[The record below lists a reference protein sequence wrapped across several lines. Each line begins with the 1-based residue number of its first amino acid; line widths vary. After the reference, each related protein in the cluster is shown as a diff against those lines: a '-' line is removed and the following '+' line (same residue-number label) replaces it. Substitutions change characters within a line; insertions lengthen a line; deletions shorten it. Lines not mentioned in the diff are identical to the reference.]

1 MELDNLAPP
10 GSSSYSSN
18 TMHVGDGTWDRTTDT
33 FLLPNL
39 QGLNFA
45 TTRYNGMGNRFKN
58 EPQYHTIVKGHSVLA
73 AITFIGILPLA
84 IFLAKYGHDWP
95 GGRVSFKL
103 HVYLQIITVFLS
115 TVILVLGWYAV
126 GPERSLSN
134 PHHGIGVAIYVLIM
148 FQFIYGSCWFRR
160 ERRRKTPPVKL
171 PLTVWLHRL
180 LGRTTA
186 LLGFIEIGLGLD
198 LYGSPKYLFI
208 LYSLAGAFLLISYLA
223 LDYYYMPRNDGTRP
237 GGNQGE
243 FYSDYGSY
251 VSGSAAQ
258 TQRRDGHHW
267 GRDISAAGGLI
278 GAYEWFKSKRDRRRD
293 GEEKRYDDQSEIS
306 RPGQTS
312 AGPPP
317 GPAPYGQGQ
326 GQYNQGQY
334 GQGQYAQGQYG
345 QDQYG
350 QGQYGQ
356 GQIGAPRGEQSQG
369 EGPAMMA
376 NATPRQHGA
385 QSQGSQG
392 SSENEKYTDD
402 NYRPTWRERLLE
414 ATGAYAA
421 YDGARSLFNR
431 RKQRDDDY
439 TEDGSYG
446 SALGGNRPM
455 GDQNDVSRV
464 AAGEAPE
471 SPNTPRVNMGGAQ
484 PMTPTM
490 TPSRPGRGDAGYMED
505 QERGDGPRPLLNDN
519 AGLSEHVRELGP
531 IAGVRE
537 WNRQRRA
544 RKDTNRN
551 EDDRRQALED
561 EYNNRNSGN
570 YPQPQDANQRRP
582 SMSDTH
588 MTGPSAFDAGQ
599 SDMARPDPSAP
610 PLPAEGAALPQTS
623 QGYYDGQNQRYPIPP
638 PPPGPPPSNVLRSD
652 GYGPRPEFGSARMPE
667 GAVAPDPQRLLS
679 DNTAANEASAYS
691 RYTVPQNNTATGTAR
706 GLSASPSRAQA
717 SANRSQRPSVGN
729 SAASASLY
737 SGDVNSP
744 SRAPGPG
751 SPPVS
756 VKVQMHNDGRHVTL
770 RRLNEQEAAAE
781 RESRRQDRRNR
792 RRGSSL
798 SSANDEAGPSL
809 AQRYRR
815 NNITNTTNTNNNAT
829 APVRASSSQPISN
842 ILPPHPQLSSSADGP
857 APYPSSNLPPPVPQH
872 SASPASAGVLSPN
885 VGPVGGSGVGYGTD
899 AEGGTGT
906 DVSAFADNRK
916 RRRAER
922 SRRLAAGLGSSP
934 RVEFE

>member
-1 MELDNLAPP
+1 MD
-10 GSSSYSSN
+10 
-18 TMHVGDGTWDRTTDT
+18 
-33 FLLPNL
+33 
-39 QGLNFA
+39 
-45 TTRYNGMGNRFKN
+45 
-58 EPQYHTIVKGHSVLA
+58 
-73 AITFIGILPLA
+73 
-84 IFLAKYGHDWP
+84 
-95 GGRVSFKL
+95 
-103 HVYLQIITVFLS
+103 
-115 TVILVLGWYAV
+115 
-126 GPERSLSN
+126 
-134 PHHGIGVAIYVLIM
+134 
-148 FQFIYGSCWFRR
+148 
-160 ERRRKTPPVKL
+160 
-171 PLTVWLHRL
+171 
-180 LGRTTA
+180 
-186 LLGFIEIGLGLD
+186 
-198 LYGSPKYLFI
+198 
-208 LYSLAGAFLLISYLA
+208 
-223 LDYYYMPRNDGTRP
+223 
-237 GGNQGE
+237 
-243 FYSDYGSY
+243 
-251 VSGSAAQ
+251 
-258 TQRRDGHHW
+258 
-267 GRDISAAGGLI
+267 
-278 GAYEWFKSKRDRRRD
+278 
-293 GEEKRYDDQSEIS
+293 
-306 RPGQTS
+306 
-312 AGPPP
+312 
-317 GPAPYGQGQ
+317 
-326 GQYNQGQY
+326 
-334 GQGQYAQGQYG
+334 
-345 QDQYG
+345 
-350 QGQYGQ
+350 
-356 GQIGAPRGEQSQG
+356 
-369 EGPAMMA
+369 
-376 NATPRQHGA
+376 
-385 QSQGSQG
+385 
-392 SSENEKYTDD
+392 
-402 NYRPTWRERLLE
+402 
-414 ATGAYAA
+414 
-421 YDGARSLFNR
+421 
-431 RKQRDDDY
+431 
-439 TEDGSYG
+439 
-446 SALGGNRPM
+446 
-455 GDQNDVSRV
+455 
-464 AAGEAPE
+464 
-471 SPNTPRVNMGGAQ
+471 
-484 PMTPTM
+484 
-490 TPSRPGRGDAGYMED
+490 D

-531 IAGVRE
+531 VAGVRE

-610 PLPAEGAALPQTS
+610 PLPAEGAALPQIS

-652 GYGPRPEFGSARMPE
+652 GYGPRPEFGSAHMPE

-679 DNTAANEASAYS
+679 DNTTANEASAYS
-691 RYTVPQNNTATGTAR
+691 RYTVPQNDMAAATAR
-706 GLSASPSRAQA
+706 GPSASPSRAQA
-717 SANRSQRPSVGN
+717 STNHSQRPSVGN

-809 AQRYRR
+809 GQRYRR
-815 NNITNTTNTNNNAT
+815 NNTANTNNNAT

-842 ILPPHPQLSSSADGP
+842 ILPAPPQIPGSADDP

-885 VGPVGGSGVGYGTD
+885 VGSVGGSGMGYGTD